1 MHTEFKIVWAFEAEE
16 QLKLIK
22 KNKSS
27 QDLGT
32 LLNKII
38 SLIESVR
45 INPFKGMGQPEALKH
60 YYPKCWSRR
69 INKKDRLV
77 YQVEKNKITIVS
89 IIGHYE

>member
-1 MHTEFKIVWAFEAEE
+1 LQTIFEIYWSFEAAG
-16 QLKLIK
+16 QLKKIK
-22 KNKSS
+22 KNKLF

-32 LLNKII
+32 HLKRLTL
-38 SLIESVR
+38 LIETVT
-45 INPFKGMGQPEALKH
+45 INPFKGIGQPEALKH

-77 YQVEKNKITIVS
+77 YQFEKNTITIVS